1 MMKKRVTIFGDGGWG
16 TALGLVL
23 HRNGHSVRI
32 WGIDGDYLA
41 SVRETHENSRFL
53 PGIPLPESIEWTA
66 DLHGAVQDRDAFLVA
81 VPSKFYQATLE
92 RFAGHIPSNAPVIT
106 VSKGLLEDQRLST
119 WCQTLLKLDHVAA
132 LSGPSHAEEVA
143 RSAPTA
149 VTIASENPA
158 LAEYFQGLFSQPHFR
173 VYTSTDIIGVE
184 LGGALKNVIAV
195 AAGISDG
202 LGFGDNTK
210 AALITRGLAELMRLG
225 TAAGG
230 QPETFAG
237 LSGVGDLIVTCG
249 SRLSRNRGF
258 GERIGKG
265 ETMEQIEA
273 SMTMIA
279 EGVFNARTARD
290 LARHLGI
297 SAPITDEVYAILYE
311 GKSPRESMEDLLSRD
326 PKPETAGK

>member
-1 MMKKRVTIFGDGGWG
+1 MSQRITIIGDGGWG

-23 HRNGHSVRI
+23 HRNGHDVRI
-32 WGIDGDYLA
+32 WGIDAEYLA
-41 SVRETHENSRFL
+41 SVRKTRENSRFL
-53 PGIPLPESIEWTA
+53 PGVSMPESIEWTA
-66 DLHGAVQDRDAFLVA
+66 DTGEAVADRDAFVVA
-81 VPSKFYQATLE
+81 VPSKFYHATLE
-92 RFAGHIPSNAPVIT
+92 RFAGHIPTGAPVIS
-106 VSKGLLEDQRLST
+106 VSKGLLEDRRLST
-119 WCQTLLKLDHVAA
+119 WCQEILGLEQVSA

-143 RSAPTA
+143 HAAPTA
-149 VTIASENPA
+149 VTIASESLPQ
-158 LAEYFQGLFSQPHFR
+158 AEFFQGLFSQPHFR
-173 VYTSTDIIGVE
+173 VYTATDIVGVE
-184 LGGALKNVIAV
+184 LGGALKNVIAI

-249 SRLSRNRGF
+249 SKLSRNRGF
-258 GERIGKG
+258 GERIGRG

-273 SMTMIA
+273 SMQMIA
-279 EGVFNARTARD
+279 EGVFNARTART
-290 LARHLGI
+290 LARHLGV
-297 SAPITDEVYAILYE
+297 SAPITEEVYAILYE

-326 PKPETAGK
+326 PKPETADR